1 MAVVAQVTLQVER
14 ARYETQRA
22 ERRYRA
28 VDPENRLVARGLEA
42 EWERCLRELH
52 AAEADLSRRHSEK
65 TRVVSAEER
74 ALILALG
81 KDVDRVWDA
90 PSTTDRDRK
99 ELLRT
104 LVEEVILGV
113 IREEE
118 NAHVVMRWRGGLTT
132 EFDVL
137 LPRSQPAPIRTD
149 EDTIDLVQRLAVHYP
164 DAVIAGILSRQGK
177 TTAKGMRFTA
187 NRVSSL
193 RTHWEIPCFKASD
206 APQQG
211 DIVTIDRAAEILG
224 IAPSTVHR
232 WLNDG
237 FIAGEQLT
245 PGAPWRIRI
254 TDELRARFVDQT
266 PSGYVAMLEATLAL
280 GVSRQTILQRVK
292 RGELQAV
299 HVRQGR
305 RKGLR
310 IKLPEAM
317 PTLFTRTTAEG
328 VQYEET
334 SNEYSTHCPPPRL
347 PQTDN
352 DSAPAPSV

>member
-1 MAVVAQVTLQVER
+1 MT
-14 ARYETQRA
+14 
-22 ERRYRA
+22 
-28 VDPENRLVARGLEA
+28 
-42 EWERCLRELH
+42 EL
-52 AAEADLSRRHSEK
+52 
-65 TRVVSAEER
+65 
-74 ALILALG
+74 
-81 KDVDRVWDA
+81 DV
-90 PSTTDRDRK
+90 
-99 ELLRT
+99 
-104 LVEEVILGV
+104 
-113 IREEE
+113 
-118 NAHVVMRWRGGLTT
+118 H
-132 EFDVL
+132 

-149 EDTIDLVQRLAVHYP
+149 EDTVDLVKRLAVHYP
-164 DAVIAGILSRQGK
+164 DAVIAGILNRQGK
-177 TTAKGMRFTA
+177 TTARGMRFTA

-193 RTHWEIPCFKASD
+193 RTHWEIACFKASE
-206 APQQG
+206 AQQQG
-211 DIVTIDRAAEILG
+211 DIATIDRAAEILG

-292 RGELQAV
+292 RGELRAV

-317 PTLFTRTTAEG
+317 PTLFARTTAAG
-328 VQYEET
+328 V
-334 SNEYSTHCPPPRL
+334 
-347 PQTDN
+347 
-352 DSAPAPSV
+352 